1 MGTRAFGIKRTQAR
15 TCHASSFRKCAL
27 LPEVADSLPSPTGLY
42 RSDGLTQSNDKAKH
56 GEEPAYEVVT
66 DNLPDIVP
74 VTQKEMEVLETYLAA
89 LVEEALA
96 FKGNRSKS

>member
-1 MGTRAFGIKRTQAR
+1 MGRKS
-15 TCHASSFRKCAL
+15 ASSFRKCAL

-56 GEEPAYEVVT
+56 GEEPVT

-74 VTQKEMEVLETYLAA
+74 VTRKEMEVLETYLAA